1 VEAGLKYPEKQ
12 IPKTVR
18 DLAGQIK
25 VAILSLPRRKFL
37 TTILSDEEIWDFDGT
52 YYSLEQGVENLR
64 KRFGEAKANQILEM
78 LAQSKAHHAAGWR
91 LNGQQVVP
99 DGPGWQE
106 VCLGNHLL
114 QDTEMVVRD
123 RQPWAYPKDLYR
135 WPTNPWHPELSE
147 ADLLN
152 KDEPEN

>member
-1 VEAGLKYPEKQ
+1 LKYPEKQ

-37 TTILSDEEIWDFDGT
+37 TTILSDEGVWDFDGT

-64 KRFGEAKANQILEM
+64 KRFGEAKSNQILDM
-78 LAQSKAHHAAGWR
+78 LAQSKAHHEAGWQQ
-91 LNGQQVVP
+91 NGQRVVP
-99 DGPGWQE
+99 DGPGWRE

-114 QDTEMVVRD
+114 QDVEMVVRD
-123 RQPWAYPKDLYR
+123 RQPWAYPKALYR

-147 ADLLN
+147 ADLFN
-152 KDEPEN
+152 KDEAES